1 MAKNALPQ
9 KAVDLSKWYL
19 AVIEQAKLA
28 DYAPVKGCMV
38 FRPQAYAIWE
48 NLTKVINHEFAL
60 LGIENAYFPL
70 FIPHSFLQKEAEHV
84 EGFSPELAIV
94 THAGGKKLPE
104 NLVVQEKG
112 NDGYI
117 RCLNDLQNS
126 LWDIIRNNL
135 ICLRKIPESGQKP
148 VIIPLM

>member
-48 NLTKVINHEFAL
+48 NLAKAINNEFAQ
-60 LGIENAYFPL
+60 APL
-70 FIPHSFLQKEAEHV
+70 P
-84 EGFSPELAIV
+84 
-94 THAGGKKLPE
+94 GGGLSQGSGAPRIGLPGDRPG
-104 NLVVQEKG
+104 QFRH
-112 NDGYI
+112 
-117 RCLNDLQNS
+117 RC
-126 LWDIIRNNL
+126 
-135 ICLRKIPESGQKP
+135 
-148 VIIPLM
+148 

>member
-19 AVIEQAKLA
+19 VVIEQVKLA

-48 NLTKVINHEFAL
+48 NLTKAINNEFAL

-104 NLVVQEKG
+104 NLVVRPTSET
-112 NDGYI
+112 
-117 RCLNDLQNS
+117 
-126 LWDIIRNNL
+126 IIRL
-135 ICLRKIPESGQKP
+135 VDRKS
-148 VIIPLM
+148 VV